1 MTVLID
7 ALESGHEAQDV
18 VPRALPHRLAAS
30 LLPVCSVGPAART
43 ESSSFR
49 TRTLRQP
56 HRCIL
61 RHGCHRLGRGTARLH
76 TDREHAAG
84 HSKAVARIDRGA
96 YGRCLASATFVSL
109 SARTGTGAETEPR
122 LGKLM
127 WGQPPSAV
135 WSSQSSTGFDSA
147 GQRDIRAFG
156 PK

>member
-61 RHGCHRLGRGTARLH
+61 RHGGHGLAVALLVFTRIESTRLGIRRRWLVLI
-76 TDREHAAG
+76 
-84 HSKAVARIDRGA
+84 AVLTVG
-96 YGRCLASATFVSL
+96 VSL
-109 SARTGTGAETEPR
+109 ALPLFLYLRELELERKPNLA
-122 LGKLM
+122 
-127 WGQPPSAV
+127 
-135 WSSQSSTGFDSA
+135 
-147 GQRDIRAFG
+147 
-156 PK
+156 